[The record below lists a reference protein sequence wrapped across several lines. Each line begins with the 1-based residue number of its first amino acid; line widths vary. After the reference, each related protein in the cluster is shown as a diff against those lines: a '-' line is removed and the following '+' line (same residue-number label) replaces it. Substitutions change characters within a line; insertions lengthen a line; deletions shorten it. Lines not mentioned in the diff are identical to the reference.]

1 MLIVDDV
8 ANLNP
13 LCVLF
18 SVSGVVMLNSFSLMK
33 LWASILIRKKKM
45 CWLINELACYL
56 VTRAYLVYLI
66 FWYILVHH
74 LQDTMVAKNSK
85 ISS

>member
-33 LWASILIRKKKM
+33 LWASILIRKK
-45 CWLINELACYL
+45 NVLA
-56 VTRAYLVYLI
+56 
-66 FWYILVHH
+66 
-74 LQDTMVAKNSK
+74 D
-85 ISS
+85 